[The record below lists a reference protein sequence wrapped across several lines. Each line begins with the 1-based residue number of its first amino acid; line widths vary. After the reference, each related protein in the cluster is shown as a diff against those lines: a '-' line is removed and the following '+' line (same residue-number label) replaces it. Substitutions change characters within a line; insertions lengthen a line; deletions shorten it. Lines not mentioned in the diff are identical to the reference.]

1 MRKGCLTAVAV
12 AFVLS
17 AFAAGP
23 AVAATQFV
31 TIVTGSTGG
40 TYYPVGTI
48 IANGMNKELM
58 AKGVKA
64 SAQSSGGTVENLKM
78 LKGGEAE
85 MAIAMSNLTGFAY
98 KGIGNYEGAP
108 IPGLRYVMGL
118 WPDVTQIVV
127 RKEAGINTWADL
139 KDKRMAVGPPAS
151 GTEFTSR
158 LVLKVVAGLSFE
170 DIKPEYI
177 GYSEAAQALQN
188 GRLDAFNAETGYP
201 VSAVSELYAG
211 RTPVGM
217 LEFSDDDLDT
227 LQLEAPYY
235 ARVVI
240 PADVYPK
247 QDKPLNLVG
256 VKSALIVTDSV
267 DAEVV
272 YETLK
277 VIYNERESM
286 KQAHAAFT
294 KIDYDNPLAGLYG
307 APLHPGAVK
316 FFREQGLEIPGS
328 LLPPEMK

>member
-1 MRKGCLTAVAV
+1 MLSTAIAGQAVA
-12 AFVLS
+12 S
-17 AFAAGP
+17 
-23 AVAATQFV
+23 QFV

-40 TYYPVGTI
+40 TYYPVGSI

-58 AKGVKA
+58 SQGIKT

-78 LKGGEAE
+78 MKNGEAE
-85 MAIAMSNLTGFAY
+85 MAITMSNLTGFAY
-98 KGIGNYEGAP
+98 KGIGTYEGAA
-108 IPGLRYVMGL
+108 IPSLRYVMGL

-127 RKEAGINTWADL
+127 RKGAEIETWSDL
-139 KDKRMAVGPPAS
+139 KDKRFAVGPPAS

-158 LVLKVVAGLSFE
+158 LVLRVMAGLSFD
-170 DIKPEYI
+170 DIRPEYI

-217 LEFSDDDLDT
+217 LEFSDEDLDT

-240 PADVYPK
+240 PANVYPK
-247 QDKPLNLVG
+247 QEKPLHLVG

-267 DAEVV
+267 DADIV
-272 YETLK
+272 YNTLK
-277 VIYNERESM
+277 VIYDERETM
-286 KQAHAAFT
+286 GQAHAAFS
-294 KIDYDNPLAGLYG
+294 KVDYDNPLAGLYG

-316 FFREQGLEIPGS
+316 FFREKGFEIPGS
-328 LLPPEMK
+328 LLPPEMN

>member
-1 MRKGCLTAVAV
+1 MSRKTIWGIVIAGMLIVAMVGTALAV
-12 AFVLS
+12 D
-17 AFAAGP
+17 
-23 AVAATQFV
+23 FV

-48 IANGMNKELM
+48 IANSMNKALM

-78 LKGGEAE
+78 LKNGEAE

-98 KGIGNYEGAP
+98 KGIKKYEGNA
-108 IPGLRYVMGL
+108 IPSLRYVMGL
-118 WPDVTQIVV
+118 WPDVTQIVI
-127 RKEAGINTWADL
+127 RKEADINTWGDL
-139 KDKRMAVGPPAS
+139 KGKRMAVGPPAS

-158 LVLKVVAGLSFE
+158 LVLQAVAGLTFD
-170 DIKPEYI
+170 DITPEYI

-211 RTPVGM
+211 RTSVGM
-217 LEFSDDDLDT
+217 LEFSDDEVKA
-227 LQLEAPYY
+227 LQTEAPYY

-247 QDKPLNLVG
+247 QTKPLKLVG
-256 VKSALIVTDSV
+256 VKSALIVSDKVS
-267 DAEVV
+267 EEIV

-277 VIYNERESM
+277 VIYGDRKAM
-286 KQAHAAFT
+286 GQAHAAFS
-294 KIDYDNPLAGLYG
+294 KVDYEHPLAGLYG
-307 APLHPGAVK
+307 APLHPGAVR
-316 FFREQGLEIPGS
+316 FFREKGFKIPEG
-328 LLPPEMK
+328 LLPPGTK

>member
-1 MRKGCLTAVAV
+1 MMRKGFIAALLAVFALSAAVAGT
-12 AFVLS
+12 AQ
-17 AFAAGP
+17 
-23 AVAATQFV
+23 AVEFV

-48 IANGMNKELM
+48 IANSMNKEM
-58 AKGVKA
+58 MSKGVKA
-64 SAQSSGGTVENLKM
+64 SAQSSGGTIENLKM
-78 LKGGEAE
+78 LKNDEAE

-98 KGIGNYEGAP
+98 KGVGTYEGNQ
-108 IPGLRYVMGL
+108 IPSLRYVMGL

-127 RKEAGINTWADL
+127 RKEAGIETWGDL
-139 KDKRMAVGPPAS
+139 KGKRMAVGPPAS
-151 GTEFTSR
+151 GTEFTSK
-158 LVLKVVAGLSFE
+158 LVLRAVAGLTFE
-170 DIKPEYI
+170 DIQPEYI

-211 RTPVGM
+211 RVPVGM
-217 LEFSDDDLDT
+217 LEFSDDELDE

-247 QDKPLNLVG
+247 QTKPLNLVG
-256 VKSALIVTDSV
+256 VKSALIVSEKVSD
-267 DAEVV
+267 EIV

-277 VIYNERESM
+277 VIYNDREAM

-294 KIDYDNPLAGLYG
+294 KVDYDHPMAGLYG

-316 FFREQGLEIPGS
+316 FFKEQGFEIPGS
-328 LLPPEMK
+328 LLPPEAK

>member
-1 MRKGCLTAVAV
+1 MKKGYLMALAA

-17 AFAAGP
+17 ASFAGQ
-23 AVAATQFV
+23 AVASQFV

-58 AKGVKA
+58 SKGIKA

-78 LKGGEAE
+78 MKNGEAE

-98 KGIGNYEGAP
+98 KGIGTYEGAA
-108 IPGLRYVMGL
+108 IPNLRYVMGL
-118 WPDVTQIVV
+118 WPDVTQIVI

-139 KDKRMAVGPPAS
+139 KGKRFAVGPPAS

-158 LVLKVVAGLSFE
+158 LVLKVVAGLSFD
-170 DIKPEYI
+170 DISPEYI

-217 LEFSDDDLDT
+217 LEFSDDELDT

-240 PADVYPK
+240 PANVYPN

-267 DAEVV
+267 DAQVV
-272 YETLK
+272 YDTLK
-277 VIYNERESM
+277 IIYNDREAM
-286 KQAHAAFT
+286 KQAHAAFS
-294 KIDYDNPLAGLYG
+294 KVDYDNPMAGLYG

-316 FFREQGLEIPGS
+316 FFREQGFEIPGS
-328 LLPPEMK
+328 LLPPEMN